1 MKKSQILAAIALAF
15 ALGVV
20 APVATISNA
29 SAISFADAAIEGSK
43 NLASGT
49 EVANAIAAVK
59 ANKDYQKAMI
69 VIDAYNTYINAKAGT
84 YADYVRT
91 NASEIAY
98 YGVAV
103 FGVSTTKN
111 ADGIETVDGVIPA
124 SNGTKTNASVAQT
137 EAVIATIK
145 GSAGY
150 KVYANLASAMESK
163 DAPSLISAIKAYNDF
178 QTDDTK
184 DLSFSQLDDDTKFN
198 VDLAITK
205 INDANVFGDYNV
217 TNMIIDR
224 AEKNIKAYE
233 AGLEVLTPA
242 FDSSLLS
249 KDGAN
254 AYKHASVYDENTNT
268 YSLSGLA
275 GAIYA
280 SGSYVEKNFIST
292 LNLNKW
298 NTVNAELEN
307 ITSYDT
313 NEDTKGNWDI
323 IHDLAVDY
331 RAATGSNKLV
341 GAIMTELAG
350 ATTEDPSVP
359 DDTDY
364 SKPRRIVSV
373 DGKVSIT
380 GIFPKGVYVEV
391 SPATMPENFAGFG
404 VLNNVAYDIVIK
416 NEDGSIYEVKQTVAV
431 SIAVPEGINGANSD
445 VMYVTPM
452 GGTENMN
459 AKYIA
464 TDGAM
469 TFTTNH
475 FSIYAIVERAAGDNG
490 GGSNVTPGDTGTV
503 AQAEGTASATGI
515 LAGIAAALTAAGAG
529 VVAFRNARRNSK
541 KNA

>member
-69 VIDAYNTYINAKAGT
+69 VIDAYNTYNANSSKYVEYSTVENGAGSAVWYGVKYFNMTAPIAGIEVSQAKAT
-84 YADYVRT
+84 
-91 NASEIAY
+91 IA
-98 YGVAV
+98 
-103 FGVSTTKN
+103 
-111 ADGIETVDGVIPA
+111 ET
-124 SNGTKTNASVAQT
+124 
-137 EAVIATIK
+137 EEVIAAVK
-145 GSAGY
+145 SSDGY
-150 KVYANLASAMESK
+150 KVYDDLANALESK
-163 DAPSLISAIKAYNDF
+163 DKTSLIAAVKAYNAADF
-178 QTDDTK
+178 TTVK
-184 DLSFSQLDDDTKFN
+184 LKIAAIENDDDTALDVDSAVNNIKGTAALEGYNKFN
-198 VDLAITK
+198 
-205 INDANVFGDYNV
+205 
-217 TNMIIDR
+217 DR
-224 AEKNIKAYE
+224 ADAIEEAIAKYE
-233 AGLEVLTPA
+233 AGYEVLSPA
-242 FDSSLLS
+242 FAANLLS
-249 KDGAN
+249 ADGAK
-254 AYKHASVYDENTNT
+254 AYKHTTVYDEDTDT

-280 SGSYVEKNFIST
+280 SGSYVEENFIST

-298 NTVNAELEN
+298 NTVNAELES

-313 NEDTKGNWDI
+313 NEDTEGNWGI
-323 IHDLAVDY
+323 IHNLAVDY

-404 VLNNVAYDIVIK
+404 VLNNVAYEIVIK

-431 SIAVPEGINGANSD
+431 SIAVPQGINGANSD

-459 AKYIA
+459 AKYVEA
-464 TDGAM
+464 DGAM

-490 GGSNVTPGDTGTV
+490 GNTETPGNTGTI